1 MDVYAISSVRSH
13 LTRSEG
19 LDGAEEDPDGGW
31 RENQLQRGDCGR
43 GLGGAAPL
51 VHVHQDTVRQGTKD
65 LREII
70 CAVVRTAVTTL
81 QLEKVM

>member
-1 MDVYAISSVRSH
+1 MDVYTTPSGRSH

-19 LDGAEEDPDGGW
+19 LDGAEEDPNGGR

-43 GLGGAAPL
+43 GLGGTVPL

-70 CAVVRTAVTTL
+70 
-81 QLEKVM
+81 